1 MIKQLDIYKT
11 NPNKAKRRKD
21 PFAAVWYNL
30 SEEKT
35 GLRTNNYI
43 LPPNPPDARHHT
55 TWLVIPIAFFLY
67 FPNFASRYKFQV
79 WSDDTSPIYTFFYL
93 TDKIENCDVLQH
105 IFFERATFIRLDPTW
120 AGTRWRCRIGSTDR
134 CDPNASQLDRM
145 VD

>member
-21 PFAAVWYNL
+21 PFAAAWYNL

-35 GLRTNNYI
+35 GLHTNNYI

-55 TWLVIPIAFFLY
+55 TWLVIPIAF
-67 FPNFASRYKFQV
+67 SCIFQ
-79 WSDDTSPIYTFFYL
+79 TSPLDINSKFDLTTLLLYILFFILLIKLKIVMPCNTFF
-93 TDKIENCDVLQH
+93 
-105 IFFERATFIRLDPTW
+105 FEGATFIRLDPTR
-120 AGTRWRCRIGSTDR
+120 AGTRWCCRIGGTDR